1 MMLKMGSNN
10 TINSCHYSLEL
21 KLALCTLLSLTS
33 LLSVVEN
40 VLLCAIVRHN
50 KKLHKRSQVLIVN
63 LSVTDLIIAVLLPA
77 FECGHILLYPKF
89 LFGKFGSIFTRSIWM
104 FSIVQPSTTAF
115 MIACERYLVLS
126 GNKLYLN
133 HCTKQAL
140 ALVIVSIWSYSI
152 VWVLAIAFNL
162 TYTTQNLVPPR
173 LYYAYLGLHV
183 GIPTLVIPIIYI
195 KIYTHV
201 NRSRE
206 HLREMS
212 TTTTLMSVEIRLA
225 KTLGI
230 IISLFYLIWLPVLV
244 IEVLRSHNFNKCTI
258 KKVDSFNVWLTCL
271 NGCLDPLVY
280 SFRSS
285 EVKESLKVL
294 KQRVKDFCKS
304 SCSSHSRPLNTEKYT
319 LLGGST
325 DRTNV

>member
-1 MMLKMGSNN
+1 M
-10 TINSCHYSLEL
+10 T
-21 KLALCTLLSLTS
+21 
-33 LLSVVEN
+33 
-40 VLLCAIVRHN
+40 
-50 KKLHKRSQVLIVN
+50 
-63 LSVTDLIIAVLLPA
+63 VTDLIIALLLPP

-126 GNKLYLN
+126 GNKLHLN
-133 HCTKQAL
+133 HCTKQTL
-140 ALVIVSIWSYSI
+140 ALVIISIWSYSI

-183 GIPTLVIPIIYI
+183 GIPILVIPLIYI

-206 HLREMS
+206 HLREIS

-225 KTLGI
+225 KTMDI

-244 IEVLRSHNFNKCTI
+244 IEVFRSNNFNKCTI

-280 SFRSS
+280 SFRSL
-285 EVKESLKVL
+285 EVKESLKAL
-294 KQRVKDFCKS
+294 KQRVKGFCKS
-304 SCSSHSRPLNTEKYT
+304 SCSSHSRPFNTEKYT

-325 DRTNV
+325 D

>member
-1 MMLKMGSNN
+1 MQTYFAVPKIFIWKIWLHFHKKYMDVFNCSA
-10 TINSCHYSLEL
+10 IHNSFHDSLW
-21 KLALCTLLSLTS
+21 ALF
-33 LLSVVEN
+33 SVVGKQ
-40 VLLCAIVRHN
+40 AIFES
-50 KKLHKRSQVLIVN
+50 LHKANTS
-63 LSVTDLIIAVLLPA
+63 
-77 FECGHILLYPKF
+77 
-89 LFGKFGSIFTRSIWM
+89 
-104 FSIVQPSTTAF
+104 
-115 MIACERYLVLS
+115 
-126 GNKLYLN
+126 
-133 HCTKQAL
+133 
-140 ALVIVSIWSYSI
+140 LVIVSIWSYSI

-183 GIPTLVIPIIYI
+183 GIPILVIPLIYI

-206 HLREMS
+206 HLREIS

-225 KTLGI
+225 KTMGI

-258 KKVDSFNVWLTCL
+258 KKVDSLNVWLTCL

-285 EVKESLKVL
+285 EVKESLKAL
-294 KQRVKDFCKS
+294 KQQVKDFCKS
-304 SCSSHSRPLNTEKYT
+304 SCSSHSRPFNTEKYT

-325 DRTNV
+325 DWTNV

>member
-10 TINSCHYSLEL
+10 TNNSCHYSLEL

-162 TYTTQNLVPPR
+162 TYTAQNLVPPR

-183 GIPTLVIPIIYI
+183 GIPILVIPLIYI

-206 HLREMS
+206 HLREIS

-225 KTLGI
+225 KTMDI

-244 IEVLRSHNFNKCTI
+244 IEVFRSNNFNKCTI

-280 SFRSS
+280 SFRSL
-285 EVKESLKVL
+285 EVKESLKAL
-294 KQRVKDFCKS
+294 KQRVKGFCKS
-304 SCSSHSRPLNTEKYT
+304 SCSSHSRPFNTEKYT

-325 DRTNV
+325 D

>member
-1 MMLKMGSNN
+1 MLKMGSNS

-21 KLALCTLLSLTS
+21 KLTLCTLLSLTS
-33 LLSVVEN
+33 LFSVVEN
-40 VLLCAIVRHN
+40 VLLCAVVRHN

-77 FECGHILLYPKF
+77 FECGHVLLYPKF

-133 HCTKQAL
+133 HCTKRTL
-140 ALVIVSIWSYSI
+140 ALVISSMWLYSI
-152 VWVLAIAFNL
+152 VWVLVIAFNL
-162 TYTTQNLVPPR
+162 TYTTQHLVPPR
-173 LYYAYLGLHV
+173 LYYAYLGVHV
-183 GIPTLVIPIIYI
+183 GIPILVIPLIYI
-195 KIYTHV
+195 KIYMHV

-206 HLREMS
+206 HILELSR
-212 TTTTLMSVEIRLA
+212 TTILMSVEIRLA
-225 KTLGI
+225 KTMGI
-230 IISLFYLIWLPVLV
+230 IISLLYLIWLPVLV
-244 IEVLRSHNFNKCTI
+244 IEVLRSNNFNECTI

-304 SCSSHSRPLNTEKYT
+304 SCCSHSRAINTEKYT

-325 DRTNV
+325 D

>member
-10 TINSCHYSLEL
+10 TNNSCHYSLEL

-126 GNKLYLN
+126 GNKLHLN
-133 HCTKQAL
+133 HCTKQTL
-140 ALVIVSIWSYSI
+140 ALVIISIWSYSI

-183 GIPTLVIPIIYI
+183 GIPILVIPLIYI

-212 TTTTLMSVEIRLA
+212 TTTTLMSAEIRLA
-225 KTLGI
+225 KTMGI

-280 SFRSS
+280 SFRSL
-285 EVKESLKVL
+285 EVKESLKAL
-294 KQRVKDFCKS
+294 KQRVKGFCKS
-304 SCSSHSRPLNTEKYT
+304 SCSSHSRPFNTEKYT

-325 DRTNV
+325 D

>member
-1 MMLKMGSNN
+1 MLKMGSNS

-21 KLALCTLLSLTS
+21 KLTLCTLLSLTS
-33 LLSVVEN
+33 LFSVVEN
-40 VLLCAIVRHN
+40 VLLCAVVRHN

-77 FECGHILLYPKF
+77 FECGHVLLYPKF

-115 MIACERYLVLS
+115 TIACERYLVLS

-133 HCTKQAL
+133 HCTKRTL
-140 ALVIVSIWSYSI
+140 ALVISSMWLYSI
-152 VWVLAIAFNL
+152 VWVLVIAFNL
-162 TYTTQNLVPPR
+162 TYTTQHLVPPR
-173 LYYAYLGLHV
+173 LYYAYLGVHV
-183 GIPTLVIPIIYI
+183 GIPILVIPLIYI
-195 KIYTHV
+195 KIYMYV

-206 HLREMS
+206 HILELSR
-212 TTTTLMSVEIRLA
+212 TTILMSVEIRLA
-225 KTLGI
+225 KTMGI
-230 IISLFYLIWLPVLV
+230 IISLLYLIWLPVLV
-244 IEVLRSHNFNKCTI
+244 IEVLRSNNFNECTI

-304 SCSSHSRPLNTEKYT
+304 SCCSHSRAINTAKYT

-325 DRTNV
+325 D

>member
-1 MMLKMGSNN
+1 MGSNS

-21 KLALCTLLSLTS
+21 KLTLCTLLSLTS
-33 LLSVVEN
+33 LFSVVEN
-40 VLLCAIVRHN
+40 VLLCAALRHN

-77 FECGHILLYPKF
+77 FECGHVLLYPKF

-133 HCTKQAL
+133 HCTKRTL
-140 ALVIVSIWSYSI
+140 ALVIASMWSYSI
-152 VWVLAIAFNL
+152 VWVLVIAFNL
-162 TYTTQNLVPPR
+162 TYTTQHLVPPR
-173 LYYAYLGLHV
+173 LYYAYLGVHV
-183 GIPTLVIPIIYI
+183 GIPVLVIPLIYI
-195 KIYTHV
+195 KIYMHV
-201 NRSRE
+201 NKSRE
-206 HLREMS
+206 HILELSR
-212 TTTTLMSVEIRLA
+212 TTTLMSVEIRLA
-225 KTLGI
+225 KTMGI
-230 IISLFYLIWLPVLV
+230 IISLLYLIWLPVLV
-244 IEVLRSHNFNKCTI
+244 IEMLRSHNFNECTI

-304 SCSSHSRPLNTEKYT
+304 SCCSHSRTINTEKYT

-325 DRTNV
+325 DWNNV